1 MWSKVPKQAKLMI
14 FDECDA
20 RNRTVTTSGGGGPV
34 TGRRPKGGLLE
45 SGVGK
50 VLFLHLGAGD
60 TSVAT

>member
-1 MWSKVPKQAKLMI
+1 MSVMLETEQSRPL
-14 FDECDA
+14 
-20 RNRTVTTSGGGGPV
+20 GGGGPV